1 MMVGDIIVPKNRKW
15 VRTMRKEWVLLC
27 PKSDAVKRLV
37 DFLGLDPFIAGL
49 LVNRGITDE
58 DDALRFLN
66 PDRNS
71 LHDPFLMKDME
82 KAVRRVLDAREREES
97 IMIFGDYD
105 VDGVTSTALLYMAMR
120 RMGFRVSCYIPLRL
134 EEGYGLSKDALK
146 DFKAQG
152 HDLLITVDCGVTSF
166 DEISYA
172 KEIGLGVVVTDHHEV
187 KDQLPLADAIINPKR
202 PDDPYPFR
210 GLAGVGVAYKLLLA
224 LNETLGCPIDP
235 EEYLDI
241 VALGTIADIVP
252 LIDENRFI
260 VKEGTSKIK
269 KTPSLGLKALLNYL
283 RISTETLTAQDIAFK
298 IAPKLNAAGRMD
310 SALVALE
317 LLISE
322 DVSDAMKTASRLLQ
336 HNQNRQTIEAK
347 IFDQAFR
354 EIESSPSLKEDQV
367 LVLSG
372 DNWHLG
378 VLGIVASRLSSMY
391 SKPAF
396 LVSTSGAEGKGS
408 ARSPSGLS
416 VISLLNDVSDLLREF
431 GGHELAAGFSIER
444 DRISEF
450 RKRINEAYINNYGH
464 ELPIQQILID
474 GEVSLE
480 ALNKDTLDM
489 LNTLSPFGHSNP
501 EPTFLIRSLNIE
513 KAKPFGNNGDHI
525 KLVLRSGDRKTLAI
539 GFNMNGVFDEY
550 KYVKPSL
557 LKIDAVV
564 SIKNDSG
571 YGLEGTKLS
580 MTDARLS
587 IDPVFEEEVREKNF
601 VHEFI
606 RNWKNQ
612 QPGDENRPDVTTML
626 SELEKRLFHR
636 GAESPGQL
644 EKNPFGVFGNMRIKN
659 TFLAWKILRNFQQGK
674 RTIVVSAV
682 NGTLAHTY
690 HSLRHYI
697 DEVKPVYSNSLY
709 RGELE
714 ENVVFSTLPFF
725 NDNLGELY
733 DKATDIIFD
742 EPGYILSGIY
752 KGLPDFDR
760 FFEVAPKI
768 LSKSIFVGS
777 NFTPEVKDFMSTLGV
792 KYLYKPLQIRK
803 VGIIDN
809 RGTRKKVDQVL
820 SLIRHDENVAVVVD
834 SPQKT
839 VSLAKYLGTRLANAL
854 QNGELIFYNHM
865 LKEFQRSA
873 IYSLIE
879 KQRIRVLVTTPS
891 NDGLGVMLGN
901 SNIVFYSA
909 PRNFLEIQDAVTT
922 RPGEETELFLNLA
935 FNRSDLQSNTSE
947 IDRLFPTLEELEVIY
962 QDVRDVLPASE
973 KDLKKALSIE
983 NGMDRVYLS
992 VLEDLD
998 LVAHDGSEWYLV
1010 NGRGMEKDAARQTLR
1025 YREGL
1030 AEKRTSRWFASKLST
1045 MTTRSLLRSLT
1056 DCCEVLR
1063 VG

>member
-1 MMVGDIIVPKNRKW
+1 MIAGDIIVSKNREW
-15 VRTMRKEWVLLC
+15 VRTMRKEWVLLS
-27 PKSDAVKRLV
+27 PKLKAVKRLV

-58 DDALRFLN
+58 DEALKFLN

-71 LHDPFLMKDME
+71 MHDPFLMKDME
-82 KAVRRVLDAREREES
+82 KAVRRILDAREKDES

-134 EEGYGLSKDALK
+134 EEGYGLSKDALREFR
-146 DFKAQG
+146 DQG
-152 HDLLITVDCGVTSF
+152 QDLLITVDCGVTSF
-166 DEISYA
+166 DEIGYA
-172 KEIGLGVVVTDHHEV
+172 REIGLGVVVTDHHEV
-187 KDQLPLADAIINPKR
+187 KDQLPDADAVVNPKR
-202 PDDPYPFR
+202 LDDPYPFR

-224 LNETLGCPIDP
+224 LNEALGCPIDP

-252 LIDENRFI
+252 LVDENRFI

-269 KTPSLGLKALLNYL
+269 KNPSLGLKALLNYL

-347 IFDQAFR
+347 IFDQVVR
-354 EIESSPSLKEDQV
+354 EIEASKSLKDDQV
-367 LVLSG
+367 FVLSG
-372 DNWHLG
+372 DSWHLG

-391 SKPAF
+391 NKPAF
-396 LVSTSGAEGKGS
+396 LVSTSGDEGKGS
-408 ARSPSGLS
+408 ARSPAGLS
-416 VISLLNDVSDLLREF
+416 VIALLNEVSDLLMEF
-431 GGHELAAGFSIER
+431 GGHELAAGFSMER
-444 DRISEF
+444 AKMPEF
-450 RKRINEAYINNYGH
+450 RERINEAYVRQYGR
-464 ELPIQQILID
+464 ESPVQQILID
-474 GEVSLE
+474 SEVSLE

-489 LNTLSPFGHSNP
+489 LNILSPFGHSNP
-501 EPTFLIRSLNIE
+501 EPTFLIKGLNIE

-539 GFNMNGVFDEY
+539 GFNMNGIFDEY

-564 SIKNDSG
+564 SIKNDTG
-571 YGLEGTKLS
+571 YGLEGTRLS

-612 QPGDENRPDVTTML
+612 QPSEDLRPDVTTMV
-626 SELEKRLFHR
+626 SELEKKLFHR
-636 GAESPGQL
+636 GSEMALEF
-644 EKNPFGVFGNMRIKN
+644 EKNPLAVFGNMRVKN
-659 TFLAWKILRNFQQGK
+659 TFLAWKILKNFQAGK
-674 RTIVVSAV
+674 TTVVVSAV
-682 NGTLAHTY
+682 NGTLAHTF

-697 DEVKPVYSNSLY
+697 DDVKPVYANSLY
-709 RGELE
+709 RGDLDES
-714 ENVVFSTLPFF
+714 VIFTTLPFF

-733 DKATDIIFD
+733 DKAADVVFD

-752 KGLPDFDR
+752 KGLPDFDS
-760 FFEVAPKI
+760 FADIAPKI
-768 LSKSIFVGS
+768 LNKTVFVGS
-777 NFTPEVKDFMSTLGV
+777 NFTPELKEFMSRFDIQ
-792 KYLYKPLQIRK
+792 YMYRPLQIRK

-839 VSLAKYLGTRLANAL
+839 VSLAKYLGSRLSNAL

-935 FNRSDLQSNTSE
+935 FNKADLQSNTNE

-962 QDVRDVLPASE
+962 QDLRDVLPASE
-973 KDLKKALSIE
+973 KDLKRALSIE
-983 NGMDRVYLS
+983 NGMERVYLS

-998 LVAHDGSEWYLV
+998 LVAHDSGDWFLV
-1010 NGRGMEKDAARQTLR
+1010 NGRALEKDAAIETLR